1 MGGNRDEELDHLGRR
16 LSALIGRL
24 IQAALTTDVQSSL
37 EFIQIGFAW
46 SFLICLLFK
55 SCVET
60 FPFDDLAIAT
70 VRSSMAMGFLMFLCK
85 VLA

>member
-24 IQAALTTDVQSSL
+24 IQTALTTDVQSSL

-46 SFLICLLFK
+46 SFLIYLLFLRAVSK
-55 SCVET
+55 PS
-60 FPFDDLAIAT
+60 L
-70 VRSSMAMGFLMFLCK
+70 SMIWL
-85 VLA
+85 